1 MRYFI
6 DISYLGTNYHG
17 WQIQNNAITIQ
28 KKLEESL
35 SILLRD
41 KIKTIG
47 CGRTDTGVHAI
58 SQVVHFDF
66 DTIDEDNFIY
76 RLNAILPKDISVNS
90 IKEVNKDAN
99 ARFDAISREYIYK
112 IHIHKNPFL
121 ENRSLFYKGKINLD
135 LLNNACKI
143 LMDSSNF
150 QSFSKVNTEVNNFKC
165 SINFARFNK
174 LDNGFNFEI
183 SSNRFLR
190 GMVRSIMGTLLDI
203 NEKKISLEHL
213 SVIIKNKD
221 RSGAGA
227 SVLPCGLYLSKVDYP
242 KQIYI

>member
-6 DISYLGTNYHG
+6 DISFVGTNYHG
-17 WQIQNNAITIQ
+17 WQIQKNAITIQ

-35 SILLRD
+35 STLIGD

-47 CGRTDTGVHAI
+47 SGRTDTGVHAI
-58 SQVVHFDF
+58 SQIVHFDSNS
-66 DTIDEDNFIY
+66 ILEDNFIY
-76 RLNAILPKDISVNS
+76 RLNAILPKEISINS
-90 IKEVNKDAN
+90 IKAVNKDAN

-135 LLNNACKI
+135 SLNNACEI
-143 LMDSSNF
+143 LMNSSDF

-165 SINFARFNK
+165 AINFALFNK
-174 LDNGFNFEI
+174 SDNGFNFSI

-190 GMVRSIMGTLLDI
+190 GMVRSIVGTLLEI
-203 NEKKISLEHL
+203 NEKKISLEDL
-213 SVIIKNKD
+213 KIIIKNKD
-221 RSGAGA
+221 RAGAGA
-227 SVLPCGLYLSKVDYP
+227 SVLPCGLYLSKVNYP
-242 KQIYI
+242 EQIYI